1 MYSIINLYF
10 LLHDEF
16 CLLYVPLEQLWYWWN
31 VRVFATIAW
40 RNATHKLTKVDENFN
55 HSLLLFIFAAQAPI
69 MRLCLCAPC
78 GLDQGASAN
87 QDTGLKLQFLFLSS
101 DTNSSF
107 VHFFWRTEITPNFTL
122 SYLQKCEMMYVLII
136 LWSQEK
142 TCSNIYDW

>member
-1 MYSIINLYF
+1 MELKRKIFSWTMYSIINLYF

-87 QDTGLKLQFLFLSS
+87 QDTGLKLQFLFYHQIQIHLLFI
-101 DTNSSF
+101 SF
-107 VHFFWRTEITPNFTL
+107 EG
-122 SYLQKCEMMYVLII
+122 QKLHQI
-136 LWSQEK
+136 LH
-142 TCSNIYDW
+142 